1 MRNWKITQGEERE
14 GEREGKH
21 SKASKIKER
30 HGNKCSHT
38 LPEK

>member
-21 SKASKIKER
+21 SKGLKDKGEAR
-30 HGNKCSHT
+30 
-38 LPEK
+38 